1 MLVINYFTGKREDG
15 NLALSWAAKFAA
27 KDPIFEKNF
36 SLSGIGEGEDSPL
49 LLREGQAV
57 FKFYASG
64 RRYCRG
70 LLATMELKS
79 REDLLSRIY
88 YNMVVPCKDI
98 GISFEVYMNNDAMD
112 HVVFA
117 LARKKMHG

>member
-1 MLVINYFTGKREDG
+1 M
-15 NLALSWAAKFAA
+15 SWAA
-27 KDPIFEKNF
+27 KDPIFEKSF
-36 SLSGIGEGEDSPL
+36 SLLGIGEGEDSPL

-57 FKFYASG
+57 FKLYASG

-88 YNMVVPCKDI
+88 YNTVVPCKDI
-98 GISFEVYMNNDAMD
+98 EISFEVHMSDDAMD
-112 HVVFA
+112 PAVFA
-117 LARKKMHG
+117 WARKKMARGMQKELRGLQRFAGSVA

>member
-1 MLVINYFTGKREDG
+1 MLC
-15 NLALSWAAKFAA
+15 
-27 KDPIFEKNF
+27 
-36 SLSGIGEGEDSPL
+36 IGEGEDSPL

-57 FKFYASG
+57 FKLYASG

-88 YNMVVPCKDI
+88 YNTVVPCKDI
-98 GISFEVYMNNDAMD
+98 EISFEVHMSDDAMD
-112 HVVFA
+112 PAVFA
-117 LARKKMHG
+117 WARKKMARGMQKELRGLQRFAGSVA

>member
-1 MLVINYFTGKREDG
+1 M
-15 NLALSWAAKFAA
+15 SWAAKFAA
-27 KDPIFEKNF
+27 RDPIFEKSF
-36 SLSGIGEGEDSPL
+36 SLLGIGEGEDSPL

-88 YNMVVPCKDI
+88 NMVVPCVRILGLVLK
-98 GISFEVYMNNDAMD
+98 FT
-112 HVVFA
+112 
-117 LARKKMHG
+117 

>member
-1 MLVINYFTGKREDG
+1 M
-15 NLALSWAAKFAA
+15 SWAAKFAA
-27 KDPIFEKNF
+27 RDPIFEKSF
-36 SLSGIGEGEDSPL
+36 SLLGIGEGEDSPL

-64 RRYCRG
+64 RRDCRG

-88 YNMVVPCKDI
+88 NMVVPCVRILGLVLK
-98 GISFEVYMNNDAMD
+98 FT
-112 HVVFA
+112 
-117 LARKKMHG
+117 